1 MEVAAGIHRIDAPLG
16 ARVVSLVLFVGKKH
30 SLLVDVGVDETP
42 RKELRDYLAANG
54 LAVRR
59 IRWAVVT
66 HPDVDHFGGIVSL
79 HEIVPD
85 VISISH
91 RLDAPLIAEYATFE
105 DRRGNGFRSPW
116 GLDESA
122 EGLAW
127 MRSVARERPVE
138 MTVVGGERIDL
149 GDGWQVEILHLPGH
163 SHGHLGVYDP
173 RSRTLAISD
182 AVLGDAVRQ
191 RDGKPAFPPTYRFV
205 DSYLATIG
213 RCEAIDPKLLLTG
226 HYPTMDAT
234 GAAEFFAVSRA
245 FVERVD
251 DVVFGQLDAAGERG
265 LSLHE
270 LLKKSNPKLGNWPMA
285 GTEVA
290 LAFPVV
296 GHLERMLAHGRITGA
311 LEGGAYRVK
320 VAR

>member
-1 MEVAAGIHRIDAPLG
+1 MEVAPGIHRIDAPLG
-16 ARVVSLVLFVGKKH
+16 ARVVSLVLFVGEEH

-42 RKELRDYLAANG
+42 RKELRDYLETTG
-54 LAVRR
+54 LDAQR

-79 HEIVPD
+79 HELVPG
-85 VISISH
+85 VISIAH
-91 RLDAPLIAEYATFE
+91 RLDAPLIGEYATFE

-116 GLDESA
+116 GLEESA

-127 MRSVARERPVE
+127 MRSVTRERTVE

-149 GDGWQVEILHLPGH
+149 GAGWELEILHLPGH

-205 DSYLATIG
+205 DSYLGTIG
-213 RCEAIDPKLLLTG
+213 RCEAINPKLLLTG
-226 HYPTMDAT
+226 HYPMMDAA

-251 DVVFGQLDAAGERG
+251 EVVFGEIEAAGDRG
-265 LSLHE
+265 VSLDE
-270 LLKKSNPKLGNWPMA
+270 LLHRANPKLGDWPME

-296 GHLERMLAHGRITGA
+296 GHLERMLAYARINGARHGG
-311 LEGGAYRVK
+311 EYRVTR
-320 VAR
+320 AR